1 MNNKNFKIG
10 DKVYYVFTRHNID
23 DIKLPREKIYEYE
36 VTRVYEYDGYN
47 SYTITNNRH
56 SAKYSRNM
64 TCRDFDSSYET
75 WDGVI
80 FKNREDALSYYNG
93 LLKIAKEYYEANI
106 SSLERYRKKRCII
119 KTKKV

>member
-1 MNNKNFKIG
+1 MNNKNLKIG

-36 VTRVYEYDGYN
+36 VTHVYEYDGYN

-56 SAKYSRNM
+56 RAKYSRNK

-93 LLKIAKEYYEANI
+93 LLKMAKEYYFTNI
-106 SSLERYRKKRCII
+106 CSLERYSKKRCII
-119 KTKKV
+119 KTEKQ